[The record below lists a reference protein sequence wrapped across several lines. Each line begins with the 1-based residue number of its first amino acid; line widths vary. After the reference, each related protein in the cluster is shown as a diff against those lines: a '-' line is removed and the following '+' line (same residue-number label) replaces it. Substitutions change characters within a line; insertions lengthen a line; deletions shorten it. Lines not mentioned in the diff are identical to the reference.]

1 MFAMIS
7 GIAVMALVMGVVSSE
22 LYALLGAVSFAQ
34 KQVGSLVTRA
44 KVAWA
49 RYEWA
54 SPMLH
59 ELAAH
64 DAGVDPAY
72 KASYAV
78 AVFGGVLTALAV
90 GHFAGALEG
99 MSAMEALGAA
109 ALTAGGFFGSAYGRA
124 FMAHRERV
132 ERAIQEGTW
141 VLN

>member
-7 GIAVMALVMGVVSSE
+7 GVVVMALVMSVVSSE
-22 LYALLGAVSFAQ
+22 LYALLGAVGYAR
-34 KQVGSLVTRA
+34 KQGGSLATQA
-44 KVAWA
+44 KMALA

-54 SPMLH
+54 SPLLH

-78 AVFGGVLTALAV
+78 ALFGGVLTALAV
-90 GHFAGALEG
+90 GHYAGALGG

-132 ERAIQEGTW
+132 ERAVQEGTW

>member
-1 MFAMIS
+1 MFAVIS
-7 GIAVMALVMGVVSSE
+7 SVVVMAVAMAVVSSE
-22 LYALLGAVSFAQ
+22 LYAALGAVGYAKRQ
-34 KQVGSLVTRA
+34 AGSLVTRA

-54 SPMLH
+54 SPLLH

-90 GHFAGALEG
+90 GHFAGALGG

-109 ALTAGGFFGSAYGRA
+109 TLTAGGFFGSAYGRA

-132 ERAIQEGTW
+132 ERAVQEGTW